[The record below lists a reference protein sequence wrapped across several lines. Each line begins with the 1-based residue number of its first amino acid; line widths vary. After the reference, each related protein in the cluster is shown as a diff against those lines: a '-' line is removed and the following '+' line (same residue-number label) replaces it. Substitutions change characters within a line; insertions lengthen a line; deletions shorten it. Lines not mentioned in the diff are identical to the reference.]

1 MPGRWKPRPFAAEL
15 EREGVRIAVL
25 VAAILFMYGAG
36 VALLLTYAPGHD
48 GFVGTAT
55 LAYTLGLRHAFD
67 ADHIAAIDNTTR
79 KLRHDH
85 DRRPVGVGFFFSLG
99 HSTVVLAL
107 TIVGALVTHA
117 VPNISDSTGFIGAS
131 VSGVFLWVIGLL
143 NLAVLLDILRVA
155 SRMRAGTYDER
166 QLEGM
171 LVPRG
176 MLMRLGLDRF
186 FRFVSRSWQMLP
198 VGLLFGLGF
207 ETATEIA
214 LLALGAGAVVAGLP
228 VTAMLCL
235 PIMFAAGMSTVDTI
249 DGIMMAHA
257 YDWALRRPV
266 RKVFYNL
273 TITTLS
279 VLVALL
285 VGTVQLMHVAI
296 SVLHLK
302 GPFWDW
308 IAGLD
313 FQVLGY
319 AMAGMFA
326 ATWLISLTLWRVLHI
341 EERWAPLAVAG
352 TSAGAGDGL

>member
-1 MPGRWKPRPFAAEL
+1 VKIAL

-25 VAAILFMYGAG
+25 AALILGMYALGL
-36 VALLLTYAPGHD
+36 ALLLTYAPGHEA
-48 GFVGTAT
+48 FVGTAT

-85 DRRPVGVGFFFSLG
+85 HRRPVGVGFFFSLG

-131 VSGVFLWVIGLL
+131 VSGAFLWIVGLL

-166 QLEGM
+166 ELEQM

-176 MLMRLGLDRF
+176 LLMRLGLDRF
-186 FRFVSRSWQMLP
+186 FRFVSRSWQMMP

-214 LLALGAGAVVAGLP
+214 LLALGAGAAVAGLP
-228 VTAMLCL
+228 VTAMLAL
-235 PIMFAAGMSTVDTI
+235 PIMFAAGMSTVDTL

-266 RKVFYNL
+266 RKVFYNI

-279 VLVALL
+279 VIVALL
-285 VGTVQLMHVAI
+285 VGTVQLLHVAI
-296 SVLHLK
+296 ALL
-302 GPFWDW
+302 GLRGGFWDW
-308 IAGLD
+308 VAGLD

-319 AMAGMFA
+319 AMAALFA
-326 ATWLISLTLWRVLHI
+326 VTWLTALLLWRVLRI
-341 EERWAPLAVAG
+341 EQRWSVG
-352 TSAGAGDGL
+352 VRDGV